1 MNNNPDYMIIGASVL
16 DVLALPVASNVF
28 ETGSV
33 AADHIAMHTGGD
45 ALNEATVLASLGAS
59 VRLVSKIGTDYA
71 GNYID
76 AHCQRMKMDTTF
88 LRRETSLETSVN
100 LVLVDD
106 LGERHFVTSPN
117 GCLRKLYPADI
128 SDTALLGARY
138 LCFASIFVFPAFDDD
153 ALAELFS
160 KAKERGLVLCA
171 DMTKPKHGET
181 LDDLKNSLSLLDY
194 IFPNQE
200 EASLLTGLTDWDDIA
215 DALLQR
221 GVKCVVLKAGRRG
234 CFIKTKSERHWISAY
249 PHARCLDTTGAGDTF
264 TACFLDALSHG
275 MTLPECGKFANAG
288 ASICVE
294 QIGATGG
301 IKNREQVMERYQMFS

>member
-153 ALAELFS
+153 ALVELFS

-181 LDDLKNSLSLLDY
+181 LDD
-194 IFPNQE
+194 FPE
-200 EASLLTGLTDWDDIA
+200 SGRGKPPYRPHGL
-215 DALLQR
+215 
-221 GVKCVVLKAGRRG
+221 G
-234 CFIKTKSERHWISAY
+234 
-249 PHARCLDTTGAGDTF
+249 
-264 TACFLDALSHG
+264 
-275 MTLPECGKFANAG
+275 
-288 ASICVE
+288 
-294 QIGATGG
+294 
-301 IKNREQVMERYQMFS
+301 